1 LIFLAGTD
9 WVLQLTQSLSMLGQ
23 RSIGVSL
30 LLSKSEEEAK
40 ILDLIYQ
47 FTDSSRLLTTQNQ
60 AEILFLNL

>member
-1 LIFLAGTD
+1 
-9 WVLQLTQSLSMLGQ
+9 MLGQ